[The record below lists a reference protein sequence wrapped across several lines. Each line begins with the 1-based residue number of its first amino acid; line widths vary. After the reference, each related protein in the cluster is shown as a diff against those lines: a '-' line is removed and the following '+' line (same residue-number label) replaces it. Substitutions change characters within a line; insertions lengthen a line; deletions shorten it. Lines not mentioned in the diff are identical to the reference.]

1 MVREPFVDSGDI
13 APSVLHDGAGGRQG
27 RWARSAREA
36 SLGRRRGA
44 ETPGSEGRCCAGR
57 LAPAHPLCSQGNQP
71 RVPGGSP
78 EPLAWLRR
86 MKLGTFNR
94 IRGPRVPHHAGPC
107 WPRAGPG
114 LSLATTPGCYELSCV
129 PRDAADGFL
138 WEPVNVA
145 FFGNRVFADVI
156 KLK

>member
-1 MVREPFVDSGDI
+1 MLCRQTGPSTSALLPGEP
-13 APSVLHDGAGGRQG
+13 ALGAK
-27 RWARSAREA
+27 
-36 SLGRRRGA
+36 
-44 ETPGSEGRCCAGR
+44 
-57 LAPAHPLCSQGNQP
+57 
-71 RVPGGSP
+71 GSP

-86 MKLGTFNR
+86 MKLGAFNR
-94 IRGPRVPHHAGPC
+94 IRGPHVPHHAGPC

-138 WEPVNVA
+138 REPVNVA